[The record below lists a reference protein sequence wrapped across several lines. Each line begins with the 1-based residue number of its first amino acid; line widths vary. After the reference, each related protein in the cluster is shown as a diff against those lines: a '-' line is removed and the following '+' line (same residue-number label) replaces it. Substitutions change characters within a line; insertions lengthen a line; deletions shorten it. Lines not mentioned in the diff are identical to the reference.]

1 MTESKLLVVNDT
13 NIFIDLIELG
23 LYREFMQLGHTVHT
37 NIFVLN
43 ELKELHQK
51 EIIEKVGGLIIEQFD
66 SPNFQEEILQFYDE
80 RTRRGLSFPDCT
92 VLYQGIKLS
101 ATVLTGDRKMIKS
114 AKELDVDVHGI
125 IYIFDRLVA
134 TELITHTVAH
144 EKLKALYE
152 RNRRLPAK
160 EIEKRLELWSKS
172 I

>member
-23 LYREFMQLGHTVHT
+23 LYREFMQLGYTVHT

-80 RTRRGLSFPDCT
+80 RTRRGLHS
-92 VLYQGIKLS
+92 
-101 ATVLTGDRKMIKS
+101 
-114 AKELDVDVHGI
+114 
-125 IYIFDRLVA
+125 
-134 TELITHTVAH
+134 LI
-144 EKLKALYE
+144 ALYST
-152 RNRRLPAK
+152 K
-160 EIEKRLELWSKS
+160 G
-172 I
+172 